1 MLNYHHKIILYLIY
15 LDIIH
20 KNYALVEN
28 KREQVGLQEEK
39 SGIKEGR
46 RQISETRK
54 QYLLID
60 LQIGLLLDFY
70 H

>member
-1 MLNYHHKIILYLIY
+1 M
-15 LDIIH
+15 DIIH

>member
-1 MLNYHHKIILYLIY
+1 MIRPLTQKGYF
-15 LDIIH
+15 DIIH
-20 KNYALVEN
+20 NNYALVEN

-54 QYLLID
+54 QYLLIN